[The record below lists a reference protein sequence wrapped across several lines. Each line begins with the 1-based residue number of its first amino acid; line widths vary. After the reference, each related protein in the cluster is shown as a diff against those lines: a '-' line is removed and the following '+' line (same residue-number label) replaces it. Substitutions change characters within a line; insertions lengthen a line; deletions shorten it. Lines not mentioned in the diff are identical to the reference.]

1 MWIEKLK
8 SGKYRAVERYTEIM
22 TGKQKKVSVTMDKNT
37 AATRK
42 AAEAALIDKIIRLN
56 NSTQFH
62 HDMTMEDLVEKWRAF
77 QKSTVK
83 ASTFKRNYHA
93 ANTLMK
99 ILGKDTL
106 VSALSAGYIMDR
118 MMATGKAPGT
128 INEHI
133 VRLKSMLRWGYESD
147 YIEDISYL
155 AKLKPL
161 KNDEKK
167 EKLLTKFLEA
177 AELKELIDGMNVER
191 WRDLTSFLSLTGV
204 RIGEAFALDYK
215 DIDLK
220 ERQIRIT
227 KTYDPGNNL
236 VTSTK
241 TTTSTRDV
249 YIQDELLPLC
259 RKLNAQTATEK
270 LIGGN
275 GRIFFTQQADFYGY
289 EKYFRENTDRI
300 LGRKLTPHSL
310 RHTHVALL
318 AENGVQLETISR
330 RLGHSNSRITRD
342 VYFHVTKRLKE
353 KEDKMLRNIRI
364 L

>member
-42 AAEAALIDKIIRLN
+42 AAETALIEKIKQLN
-56 NSTQFH
+56 SSGNVQTDISIKELT
-62 HDMTMEDLVEKWRAF
+62 ERWRAF
-77 QKSTVK
+77 QKKTVK
-83 ASTFKRNYHA
+83 ASTYKRNYHA
-93 ANTLMK
+93 ANTLMG
-99 ILGKDTL
+99 ILGENTL
-106 VSALSAGYIMDR
+106 VSMLSAGYIMDR
-118 MMATGKAPGT
+118 MMQTGKSPGT

-133 VRLKSMLRWGYESD
+133 VRLKSMLRWGYEAD
-147 YIEDISYL
+147 LIEDISYL
-155 AKLKPL
+155 SKLKPL

-167 EKLLTKFLEA
+167 EKLATKFLESE
-177 AELKELIDGMNVER
+177 ELKILIDSMEVEK
-191 WRDLTSFLSLTGV
+191 WKDLTSFLSLTGL
-204 RIGEAFALDYK
+204 RIGEAFALEMK
-215 DIDLK
+215 DIDTK
-220 ERQIRIT
+220 ERQIHVT

-275 GRIFFTQQADFYGY
+275 GRIFFNQQADFYGY